1 MDILTLT
8 LSGLTSS
15 ITCIL
20 GYWGG
25 WFFTRKKY
33 NSEVDSNL
41 IRNMQESLKFYQA
54 IVDDNKSRLEE
65 ALRRNE
71 QLEKE
76 LSELRKQ
83 MFSLMQTVC
92 VNLTCTIRQRNNV
105 NNK

>member
-1 MDILTLT
+1 MDILTLII
-8 LSGLTSS
+8 SGISSS
-15 ITCIL
+15 ITCIF

-41 IRNMQESLKFYQA
+41 IKNMQESLKFYQT
-54 IVDDNKSRLEE
+54 IVDDNNQRLEE
-65 ALRRNE
+65 ALRRND

-92 VNLTCTIRQRNNV
+92 VNLTCTMRQRNE
-105 NNK
+105 KE